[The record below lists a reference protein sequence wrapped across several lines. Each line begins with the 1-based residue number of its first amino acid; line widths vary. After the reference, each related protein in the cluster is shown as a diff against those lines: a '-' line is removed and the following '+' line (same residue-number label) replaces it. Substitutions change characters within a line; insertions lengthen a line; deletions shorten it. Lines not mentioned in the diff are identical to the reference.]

1 MGFWVYVCCD
11 LFHWPNTSLF
21 LVVFAIVD
29 SENVTNWEWFL
40 RQLSEVV
47 DRDRT
52 LTFVLDHH
60 VGLLQAMPHVFL
72 SAHHVFCL
80 LHLQMNLRDRMKY
93 VKAEKK
99 IGLMCKLREYAYAP
113 TVTSFNQKIEALKL
127 YSLAVVG
134 EFLKDLHPGHWANA
148 YFRGRRYGEMSSNS
162 AKSFNNWI
170 QETRHLPIT
179 QLVDAIR
186 GRIMEQMS
194 KRRVKS
200 SKWAT

>member
-1 MGFWVYVCCD
+1 MGNLLAAIVK
-11 LFHWPNTSLF
+11 NGNQGLF
-21 LVVFAIVD
+21 LVAFAIVD
-29 SENVTNWEWFL
+29 SENVAS
-40 RQLSEVV
+40 QLSEVV

-52 LTFVLDHH
+52 LTFVLDRH
-60 VGLLQAMPHVFL
+60 VGLLQAMLHVFP
-72 SAHHVFCL
+72 SAHRVFCL

-99 IGLMCKLREYAYAP
+99 IGLMRKLRECAYVP
-113 TVTSFNQKIEALKL
+113 TVTSFNKKIEALKL
-127 YSLAVVG
+127 YSSAVVG
-134 EFLKDLHPGHWANA
+134 EFLKDLHPRDWANA
-148 YFRGRRYGEMSSNS
+148 YFKYLYAMGRRYSEMCSN
-162 AKSFNNWI
+162 AAESFNNWI
-170 QETRHLPIT
+170 QEARHLPIT